1 MTALTC
7 TRSQALD
14 TLERMTKEMRH
25 DIFRMGV
32 QTGLNGAHFGG
43 GLSLVEIMAVLYQ
56 SVMRVN
62 PKKPRWPE
70 RDRFILSKGHGAMAY
85 YAALKQVGFVT
96 DEELMTFKSNHTFLY
111 GHPSMNLEKGIE
123 FSSGS
128 LGLGLAL
135 GVGTAIGLR
144 KRDNHAP
151 RVFVLMGDGE
161 CDEGSVWESAA
172 SASHFGLSNLVAVI
186 DKNGMQY
193 DGPTKD
199 ILNMDG
205 MAEKWESFGWQA
217 QTVDGHNLTEL
228 LDAFDNLVGDK
239 PSVIVANTIKG
250 KGVSYMENNPA
261 WHHNRLTQAQ
271 FEELTAVKAGNP

>member
-25 DIFRMGV
+25 DIFRMGL

-43 GLSLVEIMAVLYQ
+43 GLSLVEIMAVLYR
-56 SVMRVN
+56 SVLRVN
-62 PKKPRWPE
+62 PEKPRWPE

-111 GHPSMNLEKGIE
+111 GHPSMNPDKGIE

-135 GVGTAIGLR
+135 GVGTAMGLR
-144 KRDNHAP
+144 KRDNNAP

-161 CDEGSVWESAA
+161 CGEGSVWESAA
-172 SASHFGLSNLVAVI
+172 SASHFGLSNLVAII

-193 DGPTKD
+193 DGPTND
-199 ILNMDG
+199 VLNMDG

-217 QTVDGHNLTEL
+217 QTVDGHNLAEL

-271 FEELTAVKAGNP
+271 FEELTAVKACKL

>member
-25 DIFRMGV
+25 DIFRMGL
-32 QTGLNGAHFGG
+32 QTGFNGAHFGG
-43 GLSLVEIMAVLYQ
+43 VFSLVEIMAVLYR
-56 SVMRVN
+56 SVLRVK
-62 PKKPRWPE
+62 PEKPRWPE

-111 GHPSMNLEKGIE
+111 GHPSMNPDKGIE

-135 GVGTAIGLR
+135 GVGTAMGLR

-161 CDEGSVWESAA
+161 CGEGSVWESAA
-172 SASHFGLSNLVAVI
+172 SASHFGLSNLVAII

-193 DGPTKD
+193 DGPTND
-199 ILNMDG
+199 VLNMDG

-228 LDAFDNLVGDK
+228 LDAFDNLGDK

-271 FEELTAVKAGNP
+271 FEELTAVKACKL

>member
-1 MTALTC
+1 MTIHTS
-7 TRSQALD
+7 TRSATFEAL
-14 TLERMTKEMRH
+14 ESMAGEMRH
-25 DIFRMGV
+25 DIYRMGL

-43 GLSLVEIMAVLYQ
+43 SLSLVEIMVVLYL

-62 PKKPRWPE
+62 PAQPRWHE

-111 GHPSMNLEKGIE
+111 GHPSMNPDKGIE

-128 LGLGLAL
+128 LGLG
-135 GVGTAIGLR
+135 VGTAMGLR
-144 KRDNHAP
+144 KRDNHAS

-172 SASHFGLSNLVAVI
+172 SAAHFGLSNLVAII
-186 DKNGMQY
+186 DKNGLQY

-199 ILNMDG
+199 VLNMDSV
-205 MAEKWESFGWQA
+205 AEKWESFGWQA
-217 QTVDGHNLTEL
+217 RTVDGHNVAEL
-228 LDAFDNLVGDK
+228 MDAFDNLGGK
-239 PSVIVANTIKG
+239 PTVIVANTVKG
-250 KGVSYMENNPA
+250 KGVPYMENNPA
-261 WHHNRLTQAQ
+261 WHHNRLTQVQ
-271 FEELTAVKAGNP
+271 FDELASAKMMNP

>member
-1 MTALTC
+1 MKPSPSLEILQTC
-7 TRSQALD
+7 
-14 TLERMTKEMRH
+14 ERVAREMRH
-25 DIFRMGV
+25 DILRMGL
-32 QTGLNGAHFGG
+32 QTGSNGAHFGG
-43 GLSLVEIMAVLYQ
+43 GLSLVEIMAVLYK

-62 PKKPRWPE
+62 PALPRWPE

-85 YAALKQVGFVT
+85 YAALKQAGFVT
-96 DEELMTFKSNHTFLY
+96 DEELMTFKGNHTFLY
-111 GHPSMNLEKGIE
+111 GHPSMNPDKGIE

-144 KRDNHAP
+144 KRGNNQS

-161 CDEGSVWESAA
+161 CGEGSVWESAA
-172 SASHFGLSNLVAVI
+172 SAAHFGLSNLVAII
-186 DKNGMQY
+186 DKNGLQY

-199 ILNMDG
+199 VLDMDG

-217 QTVDGHNLTEL
+217 RNVDGHNLAEL
-228 LDAFDNLVGDK
+228 LAAFEDLGDR
-239 PSVIVANTIKG
+239 PTVIVADTVKG
-250 KGVSYMENNPA
+250 KGVAFMENNPA

-271 FEELTAVKAGNP
+271 FDELTAGKALNP

>member
-1 MTALTC
+1 
-7 TRSQALD
+7 
-14 TLERMTKEMRH
+14 MTKEMRH
-25 DIFRMGV
+25 DIFRMGL

-43 GLSLVEIMAVLYQ
+43 GLSLVEIMAVLYR
-56 SVMRVN
+56 SVLRVN
-62 PKKPRWPE
+62 PEKPRWPE

-111 GHPSMNLEKGIE
+111 GHPSMNPDKGIE

-135 GVGTAIGLR
+135 GVGTAMGLR

-161 CDEGSVWESAA
+161 CGEGSVWESAA
-172 SASHFGLSNLVAVI
+172 SASHFGLSNLVAII

-193 DGPTKD
+193 DGPTND
-199 ILNMDG
+199 VLNMDG

-228 LDAFDNLVGDK
+228 LDAFDNLGDK

-271 FEELTAVKAGNP
+271 FEELTAVKACKL

>member
-1 MTALTC
+1 MKPSLCLENLQTC
-7 TRSQALD
+7 GQVAQ
-14 TLERMTKEMRH
+14 EMRQ
-25 DIFRMGV
+25 DILRMGL

-43 GLSLVEIMAVLYQ
+43 GLSLVEIMAVLYK

-62 PKKPRWPE
+62 PAAPRWPE

-85 YAALKQVGFVT
+85 YAALKQAGFVT
-96 DEELMTFKSNHTFLY
+96 DEELMTFKSNQTFLY
-111 GHPSMNLEKGIE
+111 GHPSMNPDKGIE

-144 KRDNHAP
+144 KRGNNQS

-161 CDEGSVWESAA
+161 CGEGSVWESAA
-172 SASHFGLSNLVAVI
+172 SAAHFGLTNLVAII
-186 DKNGMQY
+186 DKNGLQY
-193 DGPTKD
+193 DGPTREV
-199 ILNMDG
+199 LNMDG

-217 QTVDGHNLTEL
+217 RTVDGHDLAEL
-228 LDAFDNLVGDK
+228 LSAFEDLGNQ
-239 PSVIVANTIKG
+239 PTVIVANTVKG
-250 KGVSYMENNPA
+250 KGVSFMENNPA

-271 FEELTAVKAGNP
+271 FDELTARKRANS

>member
-7 TRSQALD
+7 TRTQALD

-25 DIFRMGV
+25 DIFRMGLK
-32 QTGLNGAHFGG
+32 TGLNGAHFGG
-43 GLSLVEIMAVLYQ
+43 GLSLVEIMAVLYR
-56 SVMRVN
+56 SVLRVN
-62 PKKPRWPE
+62 PEKPRWPE

-111 GHPSMNLEKGIE
+111 GHPSMNPDKGIE

-135 GVGTAIGLR
+135 GVGTAMGLR

-161 CDEGSVWESAA
+161 CGEGSVWESAA
-172 SASHFGLSNLVAVI
+172 SASHFGLSNLVAII

-199 ILNMDG
+199 VLNMDG

-228 LDAFDNLVGDK
+228 LDAFDNLGDK

-250 KGVSYMENNPA
+250 KGVSYMENNPV

-271 FEELTAVKAGNP
+271 FEELTAVKACKL

>member
-1 MTALTC
+1 MNPQSRNLNANIEALESMA
-7 TRSQALD
+7 R
-14 TLERMTKEMRH
+14 KMRY
-25 DIFRMGV
+25 DILRMGL

-43 GLSLVEIMAVLYQ
+43 GLSLVEIMAVLYL

-62 PKKPRWPE
+62 SAKPRWPE

-96 DEELMTFKSNHTFLY
+96 DDELMTFKSNQTFLY
-111 GHPSMNLEKGIE
+111 GHPSMNIDKGIE

-135 GVGTAIGLR
+135 GVGTAMGLLR
-144 KRDNHAP
+144 RGNLAS

-161 CDEGSVWESAA
+161 CGEGSIWESAA
-172 SASHFGLSNLVAVI
+172 SASHFRLSNLVAII
-186 DKNGMQY
+186 DKNGLQY

-217 QTVDGHNLTEL
+217 RIVDGHNLAEL
-228 LDAFDNLVGDK
+228 LAAFDNLSDK
-239 PSVIVANTIKG
+239 PTVIVANTVKG

-271 FEELTAVKAGNP
+271 FDELALSKDLHP

>member
-1 MTALTC
+1 MKPSLCLENLQTC
-7 TRSQALD
+7 GQVAQ
-14 TLERMTKEMRH
+14 EMRQ
-25 DIFRMGV
+25 DILRMGL

-43 GLSLVEIMAVLYQ
+43 GLSLVEIMAVLYK

-62 PKKPRWPE
+62 PAAPRWPE

-85 YAALKQVGFVT
+85 YAALKQAGFVT
-96 DEELMTFKSNHTFLY
+96 DEELMTFKSNQTFLY
-111 GHPSMNLEKGIE
+111 GHPSMNPDKGIE

-144 KRDNHAP
+144 KRGNNQS

-161 CDEGSVWESAA
+161 CGEGSVWESAA
-172 SASHFGLSNLVAVI
+172 SAAHFGLTNLVAVI
-186 DKNGMQY
+186 DKNGLQY
-193 DGPTKD
+193 DGPTREV
-199 ILNMDG
+199 LNMDG

-217 QTVDGHNLTEL
+217 RTVDGHDLAEL
-228 LDAFDNLVGDK
+228 LSAFEDLGNQ
-239 PSVIVANTIKG
+239 PTVIVANTVKG
-250 KGVSYMENNPA
+250 KGVSFMENNPA

-271 FEELTAVKAGNP
+271 FDELTARKRANS

>member
-7 TRSQALD
+7 TRTQALD

-25 DIFRMGV
+25 DIFRMGLK
-32 QTGLNGAHFGG
+32 TGLNGAHFGG
-43 GLSLVEIMAVLYQ
+43 GLSLVEIMAVLYR
-56 SVMRVN
+56 SVLRVN
-62 PKKPRWPE
+62 PEKPRWPE

-111 GHPSMNLEKGIE
+111 GHPSMNPDKGIE

-135 GVGTAIGLR
+135 GVGTAMGLR

-161 CDEGSVWESAA
+161 CGEGSVWESAA
-172 SASHFGLSNLVAVI
+172 SASHFGLSNLVAII

-193 DGPTKD
+193 DGPTKYV
-199 ILNMDG
+199 LNMDG

-228 LDAFDNLVGDK
+228 LDAFDNLGDK

-271 FEELTAVKAGNP
+271 FEELTAVKACKL

>member
-25 DIFRMGV
+25 DIFRMGLK
-32 QTGLNGAHFGG
+32 TGLNGAHFGG
-43 GLSLVEIMAVLYQ
+43 GLSLVEIMAVLYR
-56 SVMRVN
+56 SVLRVN
-62 PKKPRWPE
+62 PEKPRWPE

-96 DEELMTFKSNHTFLY
+96 NEELMTFKSNHTFLY
-111 GHPSMNLEKGIE
+111 GHPSMNPDKGIE

-135 GVGTAIGLR
+135 GVGTAMGLR

-161 CDEGSVWESAA
+161 CGEGSVWESAA
-172 SASHFGLSNLVAVI
+172 SASHFGLSNLVAII

-199 ILNMDG
+199 VLNMDG

-228 LDAFDNLVGDK
+228 LDAFDNLGGK

-271 FEELTAVKAGNP
+271 FEELTAVKARNL